1 MKTRKKILSIAI
13 ISLVLMMNLLQ
24 VFSYEKSRI
33 PEYIK
38 IGLFFD
44 RTAKAMVAIESP
56 EGIEAGIFYGE
67 EYVPLFEL
75 KEKKIVL
82 KKDVENGLGEGSYH
96 IQIGQDFS
104 SYREA
109 EGFLSTIESIIR
121 DGYLC
126 YEGGWKVFV
135 GIYSDENSAEENAR
149 QIRSY
154 GYAAKP
160 VMPSST
166 RVQVVDDY
174 GNPIF
179 MYDSSQ
185 DIYFAG
191 RNRGVSV
198 PIITV
203 EGNKY
208 RGAVTAKR
216 LSNSDMTIINKLP
229 LQEYLYGVVPAEMPA
244 AWPME
249 ALKAQA
255 VSARVFTLSNL
266 NKYQQFDFNLCATT
280 NSQVYKGY
288 SGEHPNTNR
297 AVDETRSTIVT
308 YQGNLIETFYHS
320 NSGGYTESSENVW
333 SAALPYARGIK
344 DDFSL
349 NELHSTWEVSF
360 TKEDIK
366 RQLASNNIFIGDIV
380 DMKITSTSESGRV
393 LSLVIY
399 GTTGQETLEKQRSRT
414 VLGLKSNYFF
424 IDSNGFEKENGVAA
438 INSSGIIF
446 DNIALKNKKVV
457 TASGVYNVGDSNN
470 LYISN
475 GRELQE
481 IKDTSVVRASSDDF
495 TIFGRGYGHGIGMS
509 QYGAKKMGELGY
521 SFEEILQHYY
531 TGVKVE

>member
-1 MKTRKKILSIAI
+1 MKRRKRILSIAI

-24 VFSYEKSRI
+24 VFSYEKLWI

-38 IGLFFD
+38 VGLFFD
-44 RTAKAMVAIESP
+44 RTAKATVAIENS

-67 EYVPLFEL
+67 EYVSLFEL
-75 KEKKIVL
+75 KEKKIAL
-82 KKDVENGLGEGSYH
+82 RKDINDMSGQGAYH

-109 EGFLSTIESIIR
+109 DGFLSAVNGVAR
-121 DGYLC
+121 DGYLA
-126 YEGGWKVFV
+126 YEGNWKVFA
-135 GIYSDENSAEENAR
+135 GIYSDENMAEENAR

-154 GYAAKP
+154 GYEAK
-160 VMPSST
+160 VVIPSNT
-166 RVQVVDDY
+166 RVQVVDGY

-179 MYDSSQ
+179 MYDSLQ
-185 DIYFAG
+185 EVYFAG
-191 RNRGVSV
+191 RNSGGSI
-198 PIITV
+198 PTINV
-203 EGNKY
+203 EGNNY

-229 LQEYLYGVVPAEMPA
+229 LEEYLYGVVPAEMPA
-244 AWPME
+244 TWPLE

-266 NKYQQFDFNLCATT
+266 NKYQQFDFNLCSTT

-288 SGEHPNTNR
+288 GGEHPNTNR
-297 AVDETRSTIVT
+297 AVDETRSVLVT

-333 SAALPYARGIK
+333 STALPYARGVK

-366 RQLASNNIFIGDIV
+366 KQLASNNIFIGDIV
-380 DMKITSTSESGRV
+380 DMKIASVSENGRV

-414 VLGLKSNYFF
+414 VLGLKSNYFS
-424 IDSNGFEKENGVAA
+424 INGNGFEKESNVAA

-446 DNIALKNKKVV
+446 DNITLKNKKIV
-457 TASGVYNVGDSNN
+457 TASGVYDVEDTNN
-470 LYISN
+470 IYISN
-475 GRELQE
+475 GREIQG
-481 IKDTSVVRASSDDF
+481 IQDTPVVRTSSDNF
-495 TIFGRGYGHGIGMS
+495 VVLGRGYGHGIGMS
-509 QYGAKKMGELGY
+509 QYGAKKMSELGY
-521 SFEEILQHYY
+521 TFEEILQHYY